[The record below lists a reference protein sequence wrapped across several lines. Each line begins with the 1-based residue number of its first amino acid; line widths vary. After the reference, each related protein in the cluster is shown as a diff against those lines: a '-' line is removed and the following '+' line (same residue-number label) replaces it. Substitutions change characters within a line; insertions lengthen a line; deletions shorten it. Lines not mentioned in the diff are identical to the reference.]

1 MDLLEKEKKESLDF
15 IRVIIKNYR
24 LILIV
29 VCVSCIVTL
38 IVTFFIPKEY
48 ISTAVVFPTETN
60 AIEDVIRNPQFGYDV
75 EADRL
80 IQVLQSRSIRDSIIK
95 IFNLVSYYHIDQT
108 SSDWY
113 DRLLKKYEQDITCTK
128 TVFMSVV
135 ISVRTRNPEMSANIA
150 NKIISLVNIFRE
162 KLLKQN
168 LFLALHSLQK
178 EFYSL
183 KNELD
188 SLNNVVN
195 EMTTGKNGIKQ
206 FIQNDRYISLIYD
219 KTQLK
224 DPGTA
229 KALQLV
235 IDQYNLKLG
244 WFYDIQS
251 KLKNATLM
259 SQRPLPS
266 IYVIESAIP
275 SYKKS
280 YPRFGI
286 NLLLAFVGSFVFIS
300 FTLYFYHKIQF
311 IRSQMIS

>member
-15 IRVIIKNYR
+15 IRVIIKNFR
-24 LILIV
+24 LILAV
-29 VCVSCIVTL
+29 VVVTCVISAI
-38 IVTFFIPKEY
+38 ITFFIPKEY

-95 IFNLVSYYHIDQT
+95 RFDLETYYHIDRT
-108 SSDWY
+108 NPDWY
-113 DRLLKKYEQDITCTK
+113 YRLQRKYEQDITCTK
-128 TVFMSVV
+128 TIFMSVV
-135 ISVRTRNPEMSANIA
+135 ISVRNKDPEMAANIA
-150 NKIISLVNIFRE
+150 NRIISLVNIIRE

-168 LFLALHSLQK
+168 LFLALHSLQS
-178 EFYSL
+178 EYFSI

-195 EMTTGKNGIKQ
+195 DLTRNKNGMKQ

-219 KTQLK
+219 KSQLN
-224 DPGTA
+224 DAETS

-235 IDQYNLKLG
+235 INLYNLKLG

-259 SQRPLPS
+259 TQRPLPS
-266 IYVIESAIP
+266 IYIIESAIP

-280 YPRFGI
+280 YPRYSI
-286 NLLLAFVGSFVFIS
+286 NLLLAFVGSFIFIS
-300 FTLYFYHKIQF
+300 FSLYFYYKIQY
-311 IRSQMIS
+311 IRSQMNS